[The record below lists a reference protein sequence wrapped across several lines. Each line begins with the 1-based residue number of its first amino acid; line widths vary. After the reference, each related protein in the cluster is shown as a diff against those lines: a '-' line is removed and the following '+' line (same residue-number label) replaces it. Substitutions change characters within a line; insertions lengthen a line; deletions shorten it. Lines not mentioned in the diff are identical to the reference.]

1 MCTKRRIDLVVCLLV
16 VGTAIAI
23 GWRYY
28 RDWLNNRNMGIGP
41 KWEIIMAGRPSDD
54 SLHHRLDQIRKE
66 REAMDD
72 YFAVHNVTD
81 EGFDLIAQHDN
92 QLQQEQFRLKS
103 LLQTDSTRRIIG
115 RRYIPETKR
124 PLIAVRIN
132 GGYWKAGRFH
142 FGLLNGPA
150 VWRDP
155 QGRIVCG
162 LWDNDT
168 IVVARRYDD
177 EGCYDGQ
184 MDTLGLASGQG
195 SIVRQDGSSYTGMW
209 VNDRPEGWGF
219 ESSSH
224 GIKAGEW
231 RKGRFLGEKIKY
243 TSERIYG
250 IDISRHQHEKGRKR
264 FTINWR
270 QVRITSLGS
279 KHNKHVMGRPDFPI
293 SFVYIKAT
301 EGISIRNR
309 YYAADCQQARRQGIR
324 VGAYHFMS
332 LKTSAERQARHF
344 LRYAQ
349 FRRGDFPPVLDVEPS
364 HAQIAAIGGAEQL
377 FKLIRTWCN
386 IVERST
392 GHRPILYVSQMFVNR
407 YLSKAPDIK
416 QRYQVWIAR
425 YGEYKPDVHLV
436 FWQLSPEGRVA
447 GIHGPVDINVFNGYG
462 LQYQEFLRNNTMK

>member
-92 QLQQEQFRLKS
+92 QLQQEQIRLKS

-224 GIKAGEW
+224 GIKAREW

-250 IDISRHQHEKGRKR
+250 IDISRHQHEKGNDRSH
-264 FTINWR
+264 FWE
-270 QVRITSLGS
+270 GS
-279 KHNKHVMGRPDFPI
+279 
-293 SFVYIKAT
+293 T
-301 EGISIRNR
+301 
-309 YYAADCQQARRQGIR
+309 
-324 VGAYHFMS
+324 HF
-332 LKTSAERQARHF
+332 
-344 LRYAQ
+344 
-349 FRRGDFPPVLDVEPS
+349 
-364 HAQIAAIGGAEQL
+364 
-377 FKLIRTWCN
+377 
-386 IVERST
+386 IVP
-392 GHRPILYVSQMFVNR
+392 H
-407 YLSKAPDIK
+407 
-416 QRYQVWIAR
+416 
-425 YGEYKPDVHLV
+425 
-436 FWQLSPEGRVA
+436 
-447 GIHGPVDINVFNGYG
+447 
-462 LQYQEFLRNNTMK
+462 